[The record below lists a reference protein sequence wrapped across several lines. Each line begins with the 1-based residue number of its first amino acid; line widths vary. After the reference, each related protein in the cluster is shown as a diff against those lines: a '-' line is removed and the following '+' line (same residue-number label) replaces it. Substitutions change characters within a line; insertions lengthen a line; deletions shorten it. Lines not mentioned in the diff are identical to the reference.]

1 MATTLC
7 TEWHEDILSMV
18 AQTPPS
24 ESSGLAGRQE
34 VSSLA
39 PRASLAT
46 RASRLARRN
55 PVGTVALLILVIV
68 WLVAAFAPQIAHY
81 YWKDSLNGPRLA
93 HPSGKFWFGTD
104 YAGRDVFSQVVWGA
118 RLSLTVSFVA
128 TVLGIGI
135 GSLIG
140 VLSGY
145 FLGLFDLLLQRVLDA
160 FQALPVLVLLMVIV
174 TIFGPQLSVVALAL
188 LVITVPGS
196 SRIVRSTVI
205 SIRENAYIE
214 SAEAIGAGHTRI
226 ILRYII
232 PNSFA
237 PVIVLAALQ
246 LGGNLLI
253 QAALSFL
260 GLTSSQYP
268 DWGGLLNAGAR
279 QYMVTAPW
287 LVFAPGIAIALTVL
301 AYNMLG
307 DSLRDILDPRLRGG
321 S

>member
-1 MATTLC
+1 MAAQITPGGSGALVGNQ
-7 TEWHEDILSMV
+7 ELS
-18 AQTPPS
+18 T
-24 ESSGLAGRQE
+24 
-34 VSSLA
+34 LA
-39 PRASLAT
+39 PSASLGT
-46 RASRLARRN
+46 RALRLARRN
-55 PVGTVALLILVIV
+55 PVGTAALLILAFV
-68 WLVAAFAPQIAHY
+68 WIVAAFAPQIAHY

-93 HPSGKFWFGTD
+93 HPNAKFWLGTD
-104 YAGRDVFSQVVWGA
+104 YAGRDVFSQLVWAA
-118 RLSLTVSFVA
+118 RLSLTVSFA
-128 TVLGIGI
+128 GTFLGIGF

-174 TIFGPQLSVVALAL
+174 TVFGTQLYVVALAL

-205 SIRENAYIE
+205 SIRQNAYIE
-214 SAEAIGAGHTRI
+214 SAKAIGAGHTRI

-237 PVIVLAALQ
+237 PVVVLAALQ

-268 DWGGLLNAGAR
+268 DWGGMLNAGAR

-307 DSLRDILDPRLRGG
+307 DTLRDILDPRLRGG
-321 S
+321 G